1 MKGFV
6 IAGTG
11 SGVGK
16 TSITTGLLSLL
27 AKKNVVQAYK
37 VGPDFI
43 DPMYHTIATGRQS
56 RNLDS
61 FMMTEEKLRQLVGYT
76 SRDADLC
83 VVEGVRG
90 LFEGLSGRTDE
101 CSTAEMAKMLG
112 FPVILV
118 INARSLTRSVA
129 AIVRG
134 FQAFDPDVNI
144 AGVIMNNV
152 SGPQHERKLREA
164 MDEYTDV
171 DIIGIVRRDTDNAI
185 GQRHLG
191 LNTITDSEKEGISFL
206 ENMVSDID
214 TGMLF
219 DIAGSCRQDL
229 PTSSPYTERESAGI
243 RAAVPSD
250 PAYCFYYYENIEC
263 MRASGID
270 VQFFRPTEGDG
281 LPDADVYYLGGGYP
295 ELYADQIAENRD
307 FREGLRTASEDG
319 KIVIGE
325 CGGLMSLCRNIIP
338 EDGVPRPAIGVF
350 DADARLTKNRH
361 GPSYVIAG
369 TTPENPLFPN
379 MTIRAH
385 EFHYSEIELK
395 GNGSYPFGYDIFR
408 GTGIKDKK
416 DGLVYKNTVGAY
428 MHQHALSTD
437 DWFGPIME
445 KLSSGK

>member
-171 DIIGIVRRDTDNAI
+171 DIIGIVT
-185 GQRHLG
+185 
-191 LNTITDSEKEGISFL
+191 F
-206 ENMVSDID
+206 V
-214 TGMLF
+214 
-219 DIAGSCRQDL
+219 
-229 PTSSPYTERESAGI
+229 
-243 RAAVPSD
+243 
-250 PAYCFYYYENIEC
+250 
-263 MRASGID
+263 
-270 VQFFRPTEGDG
+270 
-281 LPDADVYYLGGGYP
+281 
-295 ELYADQIAENRD
+295 
-307 FREGLRTASEDG
+307 
-319 KIVIGE
+319 
-325 CGGLMSLCRNIIP
+325 
-338 EDGVPRPAIGVF
+338 
-350 DADARLTKNRH
+350 
-361 GPSYVIAG
+361 
-369 TTPENPLFPN
+369 
-379 MTIRAH
+379 
-385 EFHYSEIELK
+385 
-395 GNGSYPFGYDIFR
+395 
-408 GTGIKDKK
+408 
-416 DGLVYKNTVGAY
+416 
-428 MHQHALSTD
+428 
-437 DWFGPIME
+437 
-445 KLSSGK
+445 LSSKDPSASILRSSSSLATLFLIVTKFVRVPPSQR